1 VAEAKRN
8 NKGGSR
14 DIARQAVEQMEN
26 LIDRRIEAI
35 TGIEKD
41 DGEWTVTLEVLELER
56 VPSTTDVLGSYE
68 VTLDKDGEL
77 TGLQRTRRYPR
88 GEAGEG

>member
-1 VAEAKRN
+1 MAENKRN
-8 NKGGSR
+8 DKGSSR
-14 DIARQAVEQMEN
+14 DIARKAVEQMEN
-26 LIDRRIEAI
+26 LVDRRIEAV

-41 DGEWTVTLEVLELER
+41 DSEWTVTLEVLELER

-68 VTLDKDGEL
+68 VTLDEDGEL

-88 GEAGEG
+88 AEAGEG

>member
-1 VAEAKRN
+1 VAENKRS

-26 LIDRRIEAI
+26 LVDRRIEAV

-41 DGEWTVTLEVLELER
+41 DSEWTVTLEVLELER

-68 VTLDKDGEL
+68 VTLDEDGEL

-88 GEAGEG
+88 AEAGEG